1 MKASLLFPICII
13 AASLQLSA
21 EPEAAAKPEVIPM
34 TASEQAFQKLP
45 EENQSAFKKHLDE
58 AKSLFQKNKNL
69 ETLAELEKA
78 EAIFK
83 DSPAVHNLRGS
94 CYVEKGTYTKALES
108 FQAAAALLKDNPS
121 IEFNIGEV
129 YFVTK
134 HWQES
139 LEHFEKCVAHLP
151 PTNLD
156 ISRLAE
162 FKMLLCMSKLGRDDE
177 VSKLSG
183 KYDIND
189 PSPFF
194 YYAKASLAFA
204 DGDKA
209 TANDWLAKAAA
220 KFPEA
225 RKLAPWQDTL
235 FEYGT
240 LKR

>member
-1 MKASLLFPICII
+1 MKTPILIPLL
-13 AASLQLSA
+13 AAMASLQLSA
-21 EPEAAAKPEVIPM
+21 EPASPKPEVIPA
-34 TASEQAFQKLP
+34 TANQTEFLRLP
-45 EENQSAFKKHLDE
+45 EEARTEFDKHMADANRLFKKH
-58 AKSLFQKNKNL
+58 QCL
-69 ETLAELEKA
+69 ETLAALEKA

-83 DSPAVHNLRGS
+83 DSPALQNLRGS
-94 CYVEKGTYTKALES
+94 CHVEKGSYTKALES
-108 FQAAAALLKDNPS
+108 FQSAAALSKDNPS

-139 LEHFEKCVAHLP
+139 LEYFEKCVAHLP
-151 PTNLD
+151 PTNSD

-162 FKMLLCMSKLGRDDE
+162 FKMMLCMTKLGRDAD
-177 VSKLSG
+177 KLAG

-194 YYAKASLAFA
+194 FYSKASQAFA
-204 DGDKA
+204 DGDQA
-209 TANDWLAKAAA
+209 AANDWLAKAAV
-220 KFPEA
+220 KFPDA
-225 RKLAPWQDTL
+225 KTLAPWQDTL

>member
-1 MKASLLFPICII
+1 MKASILFPALVV

-21 EPEAAAKPEVIPM
+21 EPDAAGKPDVIPM
-34 TASEQAFQKLP
+34 TASELAFQKLP

-58 AKSLFQKNKNL
+58 ANRLFKKGNKL
-69 ETLAELEKA
+69 ETLAELAKA

-83 DSPAVHNLRGS
+83 DSPALHNLRGS
-94 CYVEKGTYTKALES
+94 CYVEKGAYTKALES
-108 FQAAAALLKDNPS
+108 FQAAAALWKDNPS

-129 YFVTK
+129 YFVTQ

-151 PTNLD
+151 LTNLD

-162 FKMLLCMSKLGRDDE
+162 FKMLLCMSKLGRDAE
-177 VSKLSG
+177 VTKLSA

-194 YYAKASLAFA
+194 FYAKASLAFA
-204 DGDKA
+204 AGDQA
-209 TANDWLAKAAA
+209 AANDWLAKAAA